1 MYFEDDIEIIED
13 WNSEIK
19 TETDEISTIQQEI
32 PEIIIPNS
40 IDSLEKP
47 ENFENNDFRGKL
59 L

>member
-19 TETDEISTIQQEI
+19 TETVEIPPIQQEI
-32 PEIIIPNS
+32 PEIIIPSS
-40 IDSLEKP
+40 IDSSEKP

>member
-40 IDSLEKP
+40 INSSEKP

>member
-40 IDSLEKP
+40 IDSSEKP